1 MRDAAGLTERTKQG
15 EKMIYGEHAVT
26 MREINRTCQR
36 SISRSPQRAC
46 AGSIP
51 RMDNQQI
58 RERISKRLEETG
70 KSARAASLDAGM
82 SADAIRDIFRKQDSS
97 PTIETLRKLAVGLET
112 TPEWL
117 IFGTDSLGAFGGKP
131 GQISTAAPDLAR
143 RSEPSEVTH
152 ITDKMVPVPIVG
164 DVEAGA
170 FREAPEFDTD
180 DIEYVTDYPDKE
192 YPYAR
197 RIGFRV
203 RGDSM
208 NDLKPRSI
216 LEGDKVIGL
225 DFQDIEGQVVLREGM
240 IVVVEQTRDGGHTRE
255 WSVKQMEIY
264 EDRYEFCPRSTSKRH
279 KPIVVPNKVFRDPSE
294 DDGRQVRILAL
305 VRRVISD
312 VTY

>member
-1 MRDAAGLTERTKQG
+1 
-15 EKMIYGEHAVT
+15 
-26 MREINRTCQR
+26 
-36 SISRSPQRAC
+36 
-46 AGSIP
+46 
-51 RMDNQQI
+51 MDNQQI
-58 RERISKRLEETG
+58 RERITRRLEETG

-97 PTIETLRKLAVGLET
+97 PTIETLRKLAIGLET

-117 IFGTDSLGAFGGKP
+117 IFGTDSLGAFGG
-131 GQISTAAPDLAR
+131 GRTRSSMAAAGTSERP
-143 RSEPSEVTH
+143 EPSEVTL
-152 ITDKMVPVPIVG
+152 ITDKMVPIPIVG

-170 FREAPEFDTD
+170 FREAPEFDAD
-180 DIEYVTDYPDKE
+180 DIEYVTDYPDRE
-192 YPYAR
+192 YPHAR

-208 NDLKPRSI
+208 NDLKPRSM

-225 DFQDIEGQVVLREGM
+225 DFHDIEGQIVLREGLV
-240 IVVVEQTRDGGHTRE
+240 VVVEQTRDGGHTRE

-264 EDRYEFCPRSTSKRH
+264 EDRYEFCPRSTNKKH

-312 VTY
+312 VIY